1 LVTGIR
7 RLRFP
12 LQRSCFFAATV
23 NMIASAGG
31 AERRPMASYEQ
42 VTSGA
47 PREVTRQIIDA
58 GRWLDRRGWAPAT
71 SGNYSMRLDAE
82 RIAITSSGRH
92 KGRLTEDDVIVVDYD
107 GKPVHAGR
115 PSAETPLHTVM
126 YRLDPSLGAV
136 LHIHSVHST
145 VLGLA
150 LERRTEI
157 DLVGYELLKA
167 FPGVATHEEHV
178 LVPIFDNTQDVSSLA
193 QRVSARWR
201 NRTFFGYLIRGHGLY
216 TWGRTMDDALQLV
229 EALEFL
235 FACELERMKVSP

>member
-1 LVTGIR
+1 MV
-7 RLRFP
+7 
-12 LQRSCFFAATV
+12 A
-23 NMIASAGG
+23 
-31 AERRPMASYEQ
+31 YEQ
-42 VTSGA
+42 EETSGVVGG
-47 PREVTRQIIDA
+47 VTRQIIDA

-92 KGRLTEDDVIVVDYD
+92 KGRLMEDDVIVVDYD
-107 GKPVHAGR
+107 GKPVHAGH

-150 LERRTEI
+150 LTGRTEI
-157 DLVGYELLKA
+157 DLTGYELLKA

-178 LVPIFDNTQDVSSLA
+178 LLPIFDNTQDVSSLA
-193 QRVSARWR
+193 RRVAAHWR
-201 NRTFFGYLIRGHGLY
+201 NRAFFGYLIRGHGLY
-216 TWGRTMDDALQLV
+216 TWGRTMDDALRLV

-235 FACELERMKVSP
+235 FACEFERMKVSP